1 MSAPVFGPILG
12 QIRAL
17 ETLAAAI
24 ASGRVHHAWIF
35 HGPAGVGKR
44 TTAEFFAR
52 ALLTPGV
59 IVERGVVLAAPG
71 TLVSVTHPDLHVVT
85 KELARHSDDAGV
97 RSRKLTSIPKEV
109 LVERVLRPAAL
120 APTVGAASAAKKV
133 FIIDEAELIAPV
145 AQNALLKTL
154 EEPPAGTVLILV
166 TSSEE
171 RLLPTI
177 RSRCQRVAFGPLDDA
192 AIRAWAER
200 EGVGATDA
208 ALALAR
214 GAPGALYA
222 VAARDLAGAIATL
235 EPMLAAA
242 ESGRFDPALGA
253 TLGSLVDEWA
263 NAEVEEKKALNPSK
277 DAANKA
283 AVDRLAD
290 LLLER
295 ARKRLRG
302 SAAGSAE
309 QARAL
314 RDIEIIT
321 TTESRLASN
330 VNLRLALDNLAA
342 QLAR

>member
-1 MSAPVFGPILG
+1 MIGPVFEPILG
-12 QIRAL
+12 QRRAV
-17 ETLAAAI
+17 ETLTAAI

-35 HGPAGVGKR
+35 HGPGGVGKR
-44 TTAEFFAR
+44 TTATLFAR
-52 ALLTPGV
+52 ALLTPGAHA
-59 IVERGVVLAAPG
+59 ERGVLLTPAPG
-71 TLVSVTHPDLHVVT
+71 LAPENHPDLHVVT

-97 RSRKLTSIPKEV
+97 RNRKLTSIPKEV

-120 APTVGAASAAKKV
+120 APTVGAASASKKV
-133 FIIDEAELIAPV
+133 FVIDEAELIAPV

-166 TSSEE
+166 TASEE

-192 AIRAWAER
+192 AMRDWAQR
-200 EGVGATDA
+200 SGVPATDA

-214 GAPGALYA
+214 GAPGALHA
-222 VAARDLAGAIATL
+222 VAARNLAGALASL
-235 EPMLAAA
+235 DPLLAAA

-253 TLGSLVDEWA
+253 TLGALVDEWA
-263 NAEVEEKKALNPSK
+263 TAEVEEKKALNPSK

-295 ARKRLRG
+295 ARRRLRVA
-302 SAAGSAE
+302 AAGSAE
-309 QARAL
+309 QSRAL
-314 RDIEIIT
+314 RDIETIT
-321 TTESRLASN
+321 TTESRIAAN